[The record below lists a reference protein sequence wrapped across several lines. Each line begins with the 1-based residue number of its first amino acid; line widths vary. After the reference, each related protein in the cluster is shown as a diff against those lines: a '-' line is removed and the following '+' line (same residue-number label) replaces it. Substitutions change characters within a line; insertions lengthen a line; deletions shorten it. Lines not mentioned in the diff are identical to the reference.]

1 MAAIEAL
8 ASAYG
13 DDSDSEGNESPE
25 EEVTPDHTA
34 HLKAGVSISQLQSK
48 IQLKSAPT
56 VTAKVGVQL
65 FHTLHRFWSLSLYY
79 IYYCFYDPQEDVGV
93 VRQVDPTTKEVT
105 YNPKYEE
112 MFSPEV

>member
-1 MAAIEAL
+1 MAAMEAL

-34 HLKAGVSISQLQSK
+34 HLKSGVSISQLQSK

-56 VTAKVGVQL
+56 VTAKVAHCSSCVFVECQNEFVLLSYLIFGS
-65 FHTLHRFWSLSLYY
+65 FKRF
-79 IYYCFYDPQEDVGV
+79 
-93 VRQVDPTTKEVT
+93 
-105 YNPKYEE
+105 
-112 MFSPEV
+112 FSV

>member
-48 IQLKSAPT
+48 IQLKSAPI
-56 VTAKVGVQL
+56 VTAKVGVPALPYFTQIFKPVTLLQL
-65 FHTLHRFWSLSLYY
+65 LLLL
-79 IYYCFYDPQEDVGV
+79 
-93 VRQVDPTTKEVT
+93 
-105 YNPKYEE
+105 
-112 MFSPEV
+112 

>member
-34 HLKAGVSISQLQSK
+34 HLKAGVSMSQLQSK

-56 VTAKVGVQL
+56 VTAKVGVPALDLPFFTQIL
-65 FHTLHRFWSLSLYY
+65 EPATLLHLLLLL
-79 IYYCFYDPQEDVGV
+79 
-93 VRQVDPTTKEVT
+93 
-105 YNPKYEE
+105 
-112 MFSPEV
+112 